1 MKASEAIAEL
11 QSLIDT
17 HGDLDIAYYEYDK
30 CEWVEIKT
38 VYFCND
44 SFTDESEVRNFIAL
58 DNS

>member
-1 MKASEAIAEL
+1 MKASEAIIEL
-11 QSLIDT
+11 QALIDV

-44 SFTDESEVRNFIAL
+44 SFTDESAERDFIAF
-58 DNS
+58 DMT

>member
-1 MKASEAIAEL
+1 MQASDAIIEL
-11 QSLIDT
+11 QALIDV

-30 CEWVEIKT
+30 CEWVEIKM